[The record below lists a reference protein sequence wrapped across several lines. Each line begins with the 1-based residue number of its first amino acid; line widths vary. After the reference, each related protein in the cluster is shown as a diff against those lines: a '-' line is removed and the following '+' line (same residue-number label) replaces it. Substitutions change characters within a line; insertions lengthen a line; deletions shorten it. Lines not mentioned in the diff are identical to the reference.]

1 MKAEIAHL
9 QNDLAL
15 VNESFLKAKKRNTE
29 LEQELIK
36 VKSSNDS
43 IEAQRA
49 ELKIER
55 TRIEELLNG
64 ADDNDVKKLLAEN
77 LTLKNQLSEARTEV
91 QRLSSEKERDA
102 EQIATL
108 RNKIKGVEERLAAIQ
123 QENSQ
128 YQERIAD
135 LSSKLKVTENNFR
148 FRG

>member
-1 MKAEIAHL
+1 MNELKDAQAKLDSEKQDSENAKKLKAEIAHL

-64 ADDNDVKKLLAEN
+64 ADDNDVKKLLADSN
-77 LTLKNQLSEARTEV
+77 CLIVASLLSN
-91 QRLSSEKERDA
+91 KDA
-102 EQIATL
+102 
-108 RNKIKGVEERLAAIQ
+108 
-123 QENSQ
+123 
-128 YQERIAD
+128 
-135 LSSKLKVTENNFR
+135 
-148 FRG
+148 